1 MNRLLAI
8 LINIITQKNIDLKS
22 IGNIN
27 NIWGILIKLGGTY
40 TRKIVEINLERQ
52 IINFYLK
59 IKVLIWKY
67 QICIYSIFMCNFIKP
82 TLVAF
87 SKLIQPN
94 AFNIFLRIL
103 ENFKEPKIEIRITI
117 GEIVVQF
124 IYMLDNRDKNMK
136 SNHSSYLK

>member
-1 MNRLLAI
+1 
-8 LINIITQKNIDLKS
+8 
-22 IGNIN
+22 
-27 NIWGILIKLGGTY
+27 
-40 TRKIVEINLERQ
+40 
-52 IINFYLK
+52 
-59 IKVLIWKY
+59 
-67 QICIYSIFMCNFIKP
+67 MCNFIKP